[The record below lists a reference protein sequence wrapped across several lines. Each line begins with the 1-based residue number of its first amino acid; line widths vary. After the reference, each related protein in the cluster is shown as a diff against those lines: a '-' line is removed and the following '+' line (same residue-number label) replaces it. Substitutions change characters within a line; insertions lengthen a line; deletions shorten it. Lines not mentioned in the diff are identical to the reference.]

1 MFIVPCIHKCVETV
15 VVGCVSSGWW
25 HI

>member
-1 MFIVPCIHKCVETV
+1 MFIVSCIL
-15 VVGCVSSGWW
+15 GCVSSGWW